1 MQESIYDPGAVA
13 FGGGSSASV
22 IHPLIMA
29 IVVFIAILTFT
40 LPRKNVIMPLVLG
53 MLLIPH
59 GQNLVIGGF
68 HLYMLRLL
76 VLLGW
81 ARVGISCLS
90 SSEKLLPGGLNVL
103 DKVFLV
109 WALYHALA
117 TVLLYKDVGAAANQA
132 GFLMGSVGSYFLFR
146 SLLKDESDVIRAVKA
161 LAVVAVVAAAGMM
174 YEQMKG
180 QNFFAFLGGL
190 QPVPEMR
197 EGRIRSQAVFGH
209 ALLAG
214 AYGATTFCLFLW
226 LWKRSKTWLFPLIGM
241 TACLAMV
248 YAASTSTPILALMG
262 GIFAVCLWPLREH
275 MRLLRWGV
283 IILLLGLQLVMKAP
297 VWFLIGRIDLSG
309 GSTGYHR
316 AMLIDNFVRH
326 FGDWWL
332 IGTHD
337 NVNWGWDMW
346 DRANQY
352 VNEGESGGLI
362 AFVGFLA
369 LFFVC
374 YRWLGSRRKA
384 LRGENEKEQLVWI
397 IGAALF
403 SQNLAFIGVDYFDQ
417 SVVTWFLLLVIITV
431 VAYLPMKE
439 TTLIQSSIAV
449 ERAPLIR
456 KRWDRERRVIG
467 THIPTRG

>member
-1 MQESIYDPGAVA
+1 
-13 FGGGSSASV
+13 
-22 IHPLIMA
+22 
-29 IVVFIAILTFT
+29 
-40 LPRKNVIMPLVLG
+40 MPLLVG
-53 MLLIPH
+53 MLAIPY

-81 ARVGISCLS
+81 ARVGVSCLS
-90 SSEKLLPGGLNVL
+90 SRAELLPGGFNVL
-103 DKVFLV
+103 DKVFLG
-109 WALYHALA
+109 WSCYHALA

-146 SLLKDESDVIRAVKA
+146 SLIKDDEDTARAVKA

-174 YEQMKG
+174 YEHMKG
-180 QNFFAFLGGL
+180 QNFFAFLGGVAT
-190 QPVPEMR
+190 VPEMR
-197 EGRIRSQAVFGH
+197 EGRIRAQAVFGH

-226 LWKRSKTWLFPLIGM
+226 LWRWSKTWFVPLVGI
-241 TACLAMV
+241 TACLVMAYM
-248 YAASTSTPILALMG
+248 ASTSTPILALMG
-262 GIFAVCLWPLREH
+262 GIFALCLWPLREH
-275 MRLLRWGV
+275 MRVLRWG
-283 IILLLGLQLVMKAP
+283 LLSIVLGLHLVMKAP
-297 VWFLIGRIDLSG
+297 VWFVLGRIDLSG

-316 AMLIDNFVRH
+316 AMLIDNFIRH

-362 AFVGFLA
+362 AFVCFVA
-369 LFFVC
+369 MFFVC
-374 YRWLGSRRKA
+374 YRWIGNRRKA
-384 LRGENEKEQLVWI
+384 LRGENANEQLIWI

-403 SQNLAFIGVDYFDQ
+403 SQMMAFVGVDYFDQ

-431 VAYLPMKE
+431 MAYLPMKE
-439 TTLIQSSIAV
+439 ATLIQSRIA
-449 ERAPLIR
+449 EKGAPRIQ
-456 KRWDRERRVIG
+456 KPWVRESRVAG
-467 THIPTRG
+467 THMPTRG